1 MSQFQDI
8 FPSNYKGKKKRKS
21 RADSDEY
28 YVIDLCDEVLGRK
41 ASRQHRFD
49 FLTGDTGKR
58 LPVDAYYEDL
68 NLVVEYYERQHSE
81 PIPYWD
87 KKMTASGVPRQ
98 EQRRIY
104 DERRKI
110 VLPQHGIKL
119 VVINYFDFGT
129 SKRILRNKAYD
140 IKVVRNLLKEYIP
153 KKQSKTK
160 KKNNTPSTTE
170 INITQALEVVSKPQ
184 EKKNVDIKTLLKRK
198 RANVRDYSI
207 EQRCLILS
215 KYLYNEDSGVIYRT
229 ANEED
234 EYLKGVTI
242 YPTSEQLNNEFN
254 LSSCKQLKDSA
265 NINDFNADQIAEI
278 TCAGYEY
285 DFLSGEIYR
294 INEDYENEDEYDN
307 EFDYEDCFTNQYGD
321 PYFIYDKNN
330 YNFPTT
336 EQLYK
341 ELNLG
346 VLESTEQPSS
356 TLTISEKI
364 RKFLNKKLFVFNFE
378 ITLLNCIILIQICT
392 IILGYFLVYCDLNE
406 TYASWLTSIA
416 ITYIS
421 FRNKSFLVFAILTV
435 AFCLTA
441 FFLGLLI

>member
-1 MSQFQDI
+1 MT
-8 FPSNYKGKKKRKS
+8 N
-21 RADSDEY
+21 
-28 YVIDLCDEVLGRK
+28 
-41 ASRQHRFD
+41 
-49 FLTGDTGKR
+49 
-58 LPVDAYYEDL
+58 
-68 NLVVEYYERQHSE
+68 VEE
-81 PIPYWD
+81 
-87 KKMTASGVPRQ
+87 
-98 EQRRIY
+98 
-104 DERRKI
+104 

-153 KKQSKTK
+153 KKQSKAK

-392 IILGYFLVYCDLNE
+392 IIWGYFFVYCDLNE

>member
-1 MSQFQDI
+1 M
-8 FPSNYKGKKKRKS
+8 
-21 RADSDEY
+21 
-28 YVIDLCDEVLGRK
+28 
-41 ASRQHRFD
+41 
-49 FLTGDTGKR
+49 
-58 LPVDAYYEDL
+58 
-68 NLVVEYYERQHSE
+68 
-81 PIPYWD
+81 
-87 KKMTASGVPRQ
+87 
-98 EQRRIY
+98 Y
-104 DERRKI
+104 DER
-110 VLPQHGIKL
+110 
-119 VVINYFDFGT
+119 
-129 SKRILRNKAYD
+129 
-140 IKVVRNLLKEYIP
+140 
-153 KKQSKTK
+153 
-160 KKNNTPSTTE
+160 
-170 INITQALEVVSKPQ
+170 
-184 EKKNVDIKTLLKRK
+184 
-198 RANVRDYSI
+198 
-207 EQRCLILS
+207 
-215 KYLYNEDSGVIYRT
+215 GVIYRI
-229 ANEED
+229 AVEED

-265 NINDFNADQIAEI
+265 NINDFNTDQQAEI

-346 VLESTEQPSS
+346 VLESTEPPTP
-356 TLTISEKI
+356 TLTTSEKI
-364 RKFLNKKLFVFNFE
+364 WRYLNKKIFVFNYE
-378 ITLLNCIILIQICT
+378 ITLLNSIILLQICT
-392 IILGYFLVYCDLNE
+392 IILLYCTLYLNE
-406 TYASWLTSIA
+406 TVVGWLISFISIA
-416 ITYIS
+416 ITYLS